1 MTADKLLPQ
10 AECRE
15 GCKRGISRKEQKK
28 NWGVIT
34 TFTILIV
41 IVVMVSLLYIYH
53 ISFIYQ
59 IYIPKLIQMCSL
71 NKCCLL
77 CQLYIMKSLKN
88 FI

>member
-15 GCKRGISRKEQKK
+15 GCKRGIPRKEQKK

-41 IVVMVSLLYIYH
+41 IVVMVSL
-53 ISFIYQ
+53 
-59 IYIPKLIQMCSL
+59 
-71 NKCCLL
+71 
-77 CQLYIMKSLKN
+77 
-88 FI
+88 